1 MSVGCGSGWM
11 YLAMVLCRCKKGAL
25 VEMFCVHQQASL
37 AASELVH
44 YMYIEENA
52 LLSELEML
60 GVGFEG

>member
-1 MSVGCGSGWM
+1 MEADGCIWPWYYAAARKGLLW
-11 YLAMVLCRCKKGAL
+11 RCFVCISRL
-25 VEMFCVHQQASL
+25 HW

-60 GVGFEG
+60 GVGFKG